1 MFINEKW
8 KRMKI
13 NIQDIRDNWD
23 WKKNSLMP
31 FFVKLSILAQDFNT
45 KLHEYHLYFINLH
58 PN

>member
-1 MFINEKW
+1 
-8 KRMKI
+8 MKI

-23 WKKNSLMP
+23 RKKNSLMP